1 MFLALSNEITP
12 PPSIKSSSRP
22 ANTSLVR
29 GIAPVPFKFVART
42 GGIDEYVKVV
52 IVKPVPLHE
61 IISRH
66 RRNSDTFTGQRR
78 SQARV
83 INHNDARG
91 QILRILSLPPLDEVV
106 LNPGPNSTVDA
117 DGRSAKPST
126 SIAEGIG
133 ETVPTKP
140 HVSDSRI
147 QESAEASVADSVVF
161 DLRAVGLD
169 AEPDEVVR
177 DLVPDHLHSREV
189 VHAQADEPIL
199 RPRGTDLVTRHF
211 GVDGAGGQ
219 EPVLGRVE
227 QFVIGD
233 LGVLGA
239 KDEDVEP
246 GKFFDGEPGDFD
258 ASDRPL
264 DAFDAYV
271 LADEAVKVEFC
282 SGDADACLGG
292 RFIVIRTG
300 EVGAFVVY
308 WYGRW

>member
-1 MFLALSNEITP
+1 MFLALSNETTP
-12 PPSIKSSSRP
+12 PPSIKSSSSP

-147 QESAEASVADSVVF
+147 QEGAKASVADSVVF

-219 EPVLGRVE
+219 EPVLGGVE
-227 QFVIGD
+227 Q
-233 LGVLGA
+233 
-239 KDEDVEP
+239 VET
-246 GKFFDGEPGDFD
+246 GEFFDGEPGDFD